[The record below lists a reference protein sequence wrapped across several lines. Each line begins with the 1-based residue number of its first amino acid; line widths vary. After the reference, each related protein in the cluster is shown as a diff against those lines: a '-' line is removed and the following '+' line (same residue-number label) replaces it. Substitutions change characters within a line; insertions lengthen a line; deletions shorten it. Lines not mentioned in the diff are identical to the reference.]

1 VIDPR
6 SYCAAEK
13 LKDGTPVTVRA
24 IRLDDREGILAAF
37 RELDPESI
45 YTRFFTYKN
54 RLTDAELLQ
63 ITNVDFDRVIGLV
76 VTTPAGGGEKLIGGG
91 RYAVGEGPVASRTAE
106 LAFLTSDQY
115 RGRGM
120 AGLILRH
127 LATIGRELGVLRF
140 EALVLAQNQAMLSV
154 FRGSG
159 LPVTI
164 RPEGTVMNVILSL
177 DANRQC

>member
-1 VIDPR
+1 MSDLR
-6 SYCAAEK
+6 SYRVVEK

-24 IRLDDREGILAAF
+24 IRLDDRECVLAAF

-45 YTRFFTYKN
+45 YTRFFTSKN
-54 RLTDAELLQ
+54 RLTDPELQQ
-63 ITNVDFDRVIGLV
+63 ITNVDFDRVIALV
-76 VTTPAGGGEKLIGGG
+76 VTTPAGDGEKLIGGG
-91 RYAVGEGPVASRTAE
+91 RFAVGERPDASRTAE
-106 LAFLTSDQY
+106 LAFLTSGQY

-127 LATIGRELGVLRF
+127 LTSIGRELGLLRF

-159 LPVTI
+159 LPMTI
-164 RPEGTVMNVILSL
+164 RPEGTVLNVILSL
-177 DANRQC
+177 DVNR